1 MNVETENDIS
11 NMQNDIRWL
20 ARGPVDAA
28 KSYCGFLSRGM
39 RFRSKRLDRMTQ
51 NSGVMVTA
59 KTSTFARAGDTTPVL
74 DNVTYYGRIIDIIE
88 LNYSG
93 QFLVVL
99 FKCEWVDVFLKME
112 FRRIGMAIQL

>member
-1 MNVETENDIS
+1 VTFFYALYVPPYLLTKIFLNIQIMNVETENDIS

-39 RFRSKRLDRMTQ
+39 RFRPKRLDRMTQ

-74 DNVTYYGRIIDIIE
+74 DNVTY
-88 LNYSG
+88 
-93 QFLVVL
+93 
-99 FKCEWVDVFLKME
+99 
-112 FRRIGMAIQL
+112 